1 MDKKKVLVWCLIIIL
16 CILIPGIFMKQF
28 LNLNNIVVV
37 PTINFGNIKM
47 PAIIA
52 GALGFWGFLLLIY
65 GIIKGILYVIKQ
77 LKKLISK
84 KKETA

>member
-28 LNLNNIVVV
+28 LNLDSIVVV
-37 PTINFGNIKM
+37 PTINFGDIKM

-65 GIIKGILYVIKQ
+65 GIIKGILELIKYIKQ
-77 LKKLISK
+77 FICK
-84 KKETA
+84 KKKTA